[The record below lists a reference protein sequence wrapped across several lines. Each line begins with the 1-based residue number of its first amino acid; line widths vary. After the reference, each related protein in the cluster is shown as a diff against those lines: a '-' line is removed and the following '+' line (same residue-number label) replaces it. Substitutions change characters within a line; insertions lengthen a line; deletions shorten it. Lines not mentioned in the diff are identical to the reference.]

1 MLRSIC
7 SKTKTILPTYPNFSD
22 HVTPNAY
29 IIFSGPIM
37 VGCTNVRENSTINLK
52 RDKALNGL
60 AIEHMEGH
68 VNPEGQGD
76 IRDYVHLLFC

>member
-1 MLRSIC
+1 MLCSIC

-29 IIFSGPIM
+29 IIFSVPFM

-52 RDKALNGL
+52 RDKALNGWL
-60 AIEHMEGH
+60 
-68 VNPEGQGD
+68 
-76 IRDYVHLLFC
+76 

>member
-1 MLRSIC
+1 
-7 SKTKTILPTYPNFSD
+7 
-22 HVTPNAY
+22 
-29 IIFSGPIM
+29 M